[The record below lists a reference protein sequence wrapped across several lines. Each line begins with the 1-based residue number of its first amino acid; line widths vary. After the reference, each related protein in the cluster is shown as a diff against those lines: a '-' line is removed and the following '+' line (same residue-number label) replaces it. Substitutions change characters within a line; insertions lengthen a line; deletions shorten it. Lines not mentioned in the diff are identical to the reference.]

1 MIDEARFKVKAGDG
15 GNGRVSFRREKYVP
29 KGGPDGGD
37 GGRGGSIY
45 IKADANLNTLRF
57 YAGKDRFEA
66 KDGQNGGGSKE
77 HGKDARNIILTVPV
91 GTVVYDIKTK
101 QQLVDLDKPK
111 MQFCLAKG
119 GEGGRGNWHFRSST
133 NTTPRFAEKGIEGE
147 KKKIQLKLK
156 VLAHIGLVGFP
167 NAGKSTLLSV
177 LTSAKPEIANYPF
190 TTLSPNLGV
199 MKTAGKDGFVIADIP
214 GLIEGASEGKGLGTR
229 FLKHIERC
237 KLLVYILCPEDNN
250 LELQGKKFADA
261 LWKQKQ
267 KLKRELETFN
277 PKLTKLPSLTVIN
290 KKDLFSDKQAK
301 TVKSYF
307 KTKKEDVTII
317 SAVTHE
323 NTETLTRQLQ
333 ILCK

>member
-37 GGRGGSIY
+37 GGDGGSVF

-66 KDGQNGGGSKE
+66 RNGYGGGGGKE
-77 HGKDARNIILTVPV
+77 HGKDAKSIVLTVPV
-91 GTVVYDIKTK
+91 GTIVYDIETK
-101 QQLVDLDKPK
+101 QQLIDLDKPE
-111 MQFCLAKG
+111 MQYCLAKG
-119 GEGGRGNWHFRSST
+119 GKGGRGNWHFRSST
-133 NTTPRFAEKGIEGE
+133 NTTPRYAESGTLGE
-147 KKKIQLKLK
+147 VKKIQLKLK

-177 LTSAKPEIANYPF
+177 LTGAKPEIANYPF

-199 MKTAGKDGFVIADIP
+199 MKTPGRDGLIIADIP

-237 KLLVYILCPEDNN
+237 KLLVYVLYPEDDN
-250 LELQGKKFADA
+250 LELQNKKFAEA

-267 KLKRELETFN
+267 KLERELKTFN
-277 PKLTKLPSLTVIN
+277 PLLLKLPSLTVVN
-290 KKDLFSDKQAK
+290 KKDLFNEKQAQAIK
-301 TVKSYF
+301 NFF
-307 KTKKEDVTII
+307 KTKKQDVIII
-317 SAVTHE
+317 SAVTKE
-323 NTETLTRQLQ
+323 NLETLVNHLQ
-333 ILCK
+333 TSCK

>member
-1 MIDEARFKVKAGDG
+1 MIDEARFKIKAGHG
-15 GNGRVSFRREKYVP
+15 GSGRVSFRREKYVP

-37 GGRGGSIY
+37 GGKGGSVY

-66 KDGQNGGGSKE
+66 KDGVMGGGSKE
-77 HGKDARNIILTVPV
+77 HGKDAKDIVLTVPV
-91 GTVVYDIKTK
+91 GTIVYDIKTK
-101 QQLVDLDKPK
+101 QQLVDLDKPD

-133 NTTPRFAEKGIEGE
+133 NTTPRFAEKGTLGE

-199 MKTAGKDGFVIADIP
+199 VKTADKDGLIIADIP

-237 KLLVYILCPEDNN
+237 KLLVYMLYPEDDN
-250 LELQGKKFADA
+250 LELHGEKFARA

-267 KLKRELETFN
+267 KLKQELEIFN
-277 PKLTKLPSLTVIN
+277 PKLLKLPSLTVVN
-290 KKDLFSDKQAK
+290 KKDLFNEKQTQ
-301 TVKSYF
+301 TVENFF

-317 SAVTHE
+317 SAVIKE
-323 NTETLTRQLQ
+323 NLETLTHQLQ

>member
-1 MIDEARFKVKAGDG
+1 MIDEARFKVKAGNG
-15 GNGRVSFRREKYVP
+15 GGGRVGFRREKYVP

-37 GGRGGSIY
+37 GGEGGSIF

-66 KDGQNGGGSKE
+66 KNGQVGGGNKE
-77 HGKDARNIILTVPV
+77 HGKNAKDIILTVPV
-91 GTVVYDIKTK
+91 GTIVYDTKTK
-101 QQLVDLDKPK
+101 QQLVDLNKSD

-133 NTTPRFAEKGIEGE
+133 NTTPRFAEKGTEGE

-199 MKTAGKDGFVIADIP
+199 MKTAGKDGLVIADIP

-237 KLLVYILCPEDNN
+237 KLLVYVLYPEDDN
-250 LELQGKKFADA
+250 LGLQDKKFSNA
-261 LWKQKQ
+261 LWGQKQ
-267 KLKRELETFN
+267 KLEQELKTFN
-277 PKLTKLPSLTVIN
+277 PTLLKLPSLTVVN
-290 KKDLFSDKQAK
+290 KKDLFNEKQAQA
-301 TVKSYF
+301 VKDFF
-307 KTKKEDVTII
+307 KTKKQDVTII
-317 SAVTHE
+317 SAVTKE
-323 NTETLTRQLQ
+323 NLETLTHQLQ
-333 ILCK
+333 VLCK